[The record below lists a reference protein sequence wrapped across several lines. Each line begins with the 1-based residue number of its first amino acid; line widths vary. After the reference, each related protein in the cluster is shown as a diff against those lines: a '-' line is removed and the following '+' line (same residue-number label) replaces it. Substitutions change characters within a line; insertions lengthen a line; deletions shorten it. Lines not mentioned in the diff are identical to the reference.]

1 MSDFAGSVHPATT
14 SAPGA
19 VAGAPGTAGTPGAD
33 GSAGSAGTVHE
44 SYSFACMRCGHGWE
58 QAYEIERHADPDGH
72 PYVVYLA
79 GGERVPSP
87 LSSPSCLNCGG
98 SVVRIMRAGRVTSAA
113 SQAHTYGHGTAPAKP
128 SRARPAPPVRARR
141 RRARNRRRRTTGTFS
156 PTCSTSST
164 GSSRRRVT
172 RRHEGLAAGARTPVR
187 PRLRRVRRAFV
198 GSFP

>member
-128 SRARPAPPVRARR
+128 SRARTAA
-141 RRARNRRRRTTGTFS
+141 TGT
-156 PTCSTSST
+156 
-164 GSSRRRVT
+164 GA
-172 RRHEGLAAGARTPVR
+172 EAAGAEPAAPHHWHVLSDLLHVFHRQQPEEGR
-187 PRLRRVRRAFV
+187 
-198 GSFP
+198 